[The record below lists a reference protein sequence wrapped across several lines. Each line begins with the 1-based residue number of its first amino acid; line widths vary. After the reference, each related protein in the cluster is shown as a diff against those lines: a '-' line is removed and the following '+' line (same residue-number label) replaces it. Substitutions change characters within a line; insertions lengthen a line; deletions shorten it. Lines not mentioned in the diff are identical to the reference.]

1 MPRSCFS
8 KDRHD
13 ELCIGQTQVSLGE
26 RVVVLA
32 GDRPGLNQA
41 PASLFAASLARNS
54 LDSLDSHIRVI
65 GFLLT
70 SMLLA

>member
-13 ELCIGQTQVSLGE
+13 ELCIEQTQVSLGE

-32 GDRPGLNQA
+32 GDRSGLNQA

-54 LDSLDSHIRVI
+54 LDSHIRVI